1 MTSFDK
7 CEISDMVVTKTVN
20 LNDDW
25 DSKLVEFNNWNIFQT
40 STWVTNYQKIYYPNA
55 KSIGLF
61 IYEEDCLIGLIPLII
76 TNLYFIKIIGS
87 PIRHSLNPFTGFVFQ
102 EGKFETCFNALL
114 DYAKAI
120 KTNILSITQGE
131 LFPNN
136 LRKIKYFQIN
146 THTTSVISLLQT
158 EEELWKK
165 IDSKTRNQIRK
176 GEKNNFNISFEISAE
191 MINSYL
197 ELRTM
202 MYQKQGMEYESS
214 NKFLLNMFTK
224 LPEKSIQLLTIIY
237 EDKLISAG
245 VFLLFNK
252 TCYYW
257 DGVSRGEYN
266 KLCPNNV
273 IQWSIIN
280 WAKSNGF
287 YWYDLGGTNTPSI
300 AHFKKGYGGI
310 TKEYNTV
317 HIFRPK
323 ILSKIWNYMKQKTIE
338 KNPRLNKD

>member
-1 MTSFDK
+1 M
-7 CEISDMVVTKTVN
+7 IITKIVN
-20 LNDDW
+20 LDDDW
-25 DSKLVEFNNWNIFQT
+25 DAKLLEFNNWNIFQT

-55 KSIGLF
+55 KSLGLF
-61 IYEEDCLIGLIPLII
+61 IYEDNSLVGLIPLIKA
-76 TNLYFIKIIGS
+76 NLYFIKVVGS
-87 PIRHSLNPFTGFVFQ
+87 PIRHSLTPFMGFAFQ

-114 DYAKAI
+114 DYAKSMKA
-120 KTNILSITQGE
+120 NILSLTQGE

-136 LRKIKYFQIN
+136 VRNIKYSQIN
-146 THTTSVISLLQT
+146 TYTTSVISLLQT
-158 EEELWKK
+158 EDELWKK

-176 GEKNNFNISFEISAE
+176 GEKNNFNISFDISPEI
-191 MINSYL
+191 INSYL
-197 ELRTM
+197 ELRTIL
-202 MYQKQGMEYESS
+202 YQKQGMEYELS
-214 NKFLLNMFTK
+214 NRFLLNMFNK
-224 LPEKSIQLLTIIY
+224 LPKKSIQLLTIEY
-237 EDKLISAG
+237 ENKLISAG

-257 DGVSRGEYN
+257 DGVSKAEYN

-273 IQWSIIN
+273 IQWFIIK

-310 TKEYNTV
+310 TKEYNSV
-317 HIFRPK
+317 QIFRPE
-323 ILSKIWNYMKQKTIE
+323 ILSKIWNYWKQKTIK